1 MPTGEELERERREK
15 RESLSRTG
23 THAYPHNY
31 PDRVPTRAVRD
42 ELKGSP
48 PGAIQPDHPRRVA
61 GRALSIRHLG
71 RTAFVPLRDQS
82 GELQLFLSVDHLGEE
97 GLRAALRWLDPGD
110 LVGAEGIPVVTRR
123 GEPSLAVRSLT
134 LLAKALRPP
143 PEKWHGLKDPEVRLR
158 QRYVDLLSSPETLTR
173 FTGRSVILRALRHH
187 LDEEGFLGVE
197 TPVLERVASGALARP
212 FVTHYNFLDEDYQL
226 RIALELRLK
235 RLIVGGFEK
244 VYEIGPVFRNED
256 LDSTHVPEFSE
267 LELYWAYADYHDLR
281 ALVERMLQHLAR
293 SAAPFLSP
301 EAAERIQRSFTPP
314 FARVDF
320 VHALEKHS
328 GLPGVLDLPVE
339 TLREKARAVGATV
352 TPSSPAGYCLDKLFA
367 HHVEPTLQEPTFV
380 EDHPRSTTPLAKR
393 HRSLPGRVERFE
405 LFYRGYELG
414 NAYTELNDPDE
425 QLARFEEQR
434 ATRGEETYA
443 LDEDFVEALRYG
455 MPPTTGVGMGVER
468 LLMSLLDVASIKDVV
483 LFPPTRRADPPSRP
497 FPSSKPS
504 G

>member
-1 MPTGEELERERREK
+1 MPTGEELERERRAK
-15 RESLSRTG
+15 RDELSRRG
-23 THAYPHNY
+23 GLVYPHSY
-31 PDRVPTRAVRD
+31 PGRVPTATVRD
-42 ELKGSP
+42 DLKGSS
-48 PGAIQPDHPRRVA
+48 PGASHPDRPFRVA
-61 GRALSIRHLG
+61 GRALTIRHLG
-71 RTAFVPLRDQS
+71 RTAFVPLRDQA
-82 GELQLFLSVDHLGEE
+82 GELQLFLSVDHMGEQ
-97 GLRAALRWLDPGD
+97 GLREALRWLDPGD

-123 GEPSLAVRSLT
+123 GEPSLAVRELT

-173 FTGRSVILRALRHH
+173 FQGRSVILRALRQH
-187 LDEEGFLGVE
+187 LDQEGFFGVE

-212 FVTHYNFLDEDYQL
+212 FVTHYHYLDEDYQL

-256 LDSTHVPEFSE
+256 LDSTHVPEFSMM
-267 LELYWAYADYHDLR
+267 ELYWAYADYHDLR
-281 ALVERMLQHLAR
+281 ALVERLLCGLAR
-293 SAAPFLSP
+293 SAAPFLAP
-301 EAAERIQRSFTPP
+301 ERAERIQRSFTPP
-314 FARVDF
+314 FARIDF
-320 VHALEKHS
+320 VQALEQHS
-328 GLPGVLDLPVE
+328 GLSGVLELPVE
-339 TLREKARAVGATV
+339 TLREKARAVGAAV
-352 TPSSPAGYCLDKLFA
+352 TPASPPGYCLDKLFA

-393 HRSLPGRVERFE
+393 HRSLPDRVERFE

-425 QLARFEEQR
+425 QLSRFEEQR
-434 ATRGEETYA
+434 AARGEETYA

-455 MPPTTGVGMGVER
+455 MPPTTGIGMGVER
-468 LLMSLLDVASIKDVV
+468 LLMSLLDVPSIKDVV
-483 LFPPTRRADPPSRP
+483 LFPPTRRGDSPPGPPPPSGP
-497 FPSSKPS
+497 P